1 MSQPPPNDP
10 YQGPPPGMPPQG
22 PHTGG
27 QPPMGPPTGGQPP
40 MGPPPG
46 GPGMPGDPY
55 NQGDPYGHG
64 GDPYN
69 QGGAPYGQ
77 PGDPYAQQH
86 GDPYAQQHGN
96 PYAAPPVDPYGNPYG
111 QQPPQQ
117 KKKSPWLFLGLGCA
131 ALFVIGVVLVVLLV
145 VVFNGNDSDPS
156 VAPRDPGENSQD
168 NDPGVEDPEA
178 PEAPA
183 DPEID
188 TSGME
193 TIGDEFE
200 HEGLTY
206 VVTGVDVVDE
216 LQGYTPAGEYLVV
229 EIDVA
234 DPDGSSTS
242 FWMDEQH
249 VYEDD
254 GTQYEEDYDLTRE
267 INGGSVFVSLDA
279 GGAFSSVT
287 IAFDVPDAS
296 AITHMGVSSE
306 TYGGNET
313 NVSLVD

>member
-1 MSQPPPNDP
+1 M
-10 YQGPPPGMPPQG
+10 GPP
-22 PHTGG
+22 TGG

-46 GPGMPGDPY
+46 GPGMPGAPGDPY
-55 NQGDPYGHG
+55 NPGDPYGHG

-86 GDPYAQQHGN
+86 GD

-145 VVFNGNDSDPS
+145 VVFNGDDPS
-156 VAPRDPGENSQD
+156 VEPRDPGGTSQ
-168 NDPGVEDPEA
+168 NEEPGGEEPQE
-178 PEAPA
+178 PA
-183 DPEID
+183 DPDEPAAPEID
-188 TSGME
+188 TSDMWTVGS
-193 TIGDEFE
+193 EFE
-200 HEGLTY
+200 HAGLTY
-206 VVTGVDVVDE
+206 VITGVDVVDE
-216 LQGYTPAGEYLVV
+216 LEGYTPTGEYLVV

-234 DPDGSSTS
+234 DAEGSASW

-249 VYEDD
+249 VYEAD
-254 GTQYEEDYDLTRE
+254 GTQYEEDYDLTRQLNDDSAYVTLGDE
-267 INGGSVFVSLDA
+267 GE
-279 GGAFSSVT
+279 FSSVT
-287 IAFDVPDAS
+287 VAFDVPDAS